1 MSHFEWNGSRFT
13 VRPLTG
19 MDQEFYLPLLVDV
32 AGVVCKARGYTVDD
46 LPRVLDKLISTFVK
60 WAQVTTIDGD
70 ALPACNLL
78 TGDVL
83 AYFDAWANAVTSNQ
97 ELWSMWKDAFEDA
110 NRIDNDPLPS
120 TPVLS
125 NASK

>member
-19 MDQEFYLPLLVDV
+19 MDHEFYLPLLVDV